1 MSRPRRPWTRSFG
14 ASSGHEHLRW
24 SQLSG
29 SRERIP
35 AIGRAVRPQ
44 ALGHHCGRFLP
55 APCTRREL
63 LRQAGCGFG
72 ALAAASLLAHDAA
85 RAGAGGVTGI
95 HHPPRATSVIFLYMD
110 GGVSQVDSF
119 DPKPRLDRDAGKDPR
134 SLFKV
139 DATQFNNV
147 GTVLPSPWKFHPY
160 GGSGI
165 PVSDLFPHIGS
176 VVDELAVIRS
186 MTSEF
191 PEHTNANYFL
201 HTGSGL
207 QGRPSM
213 GAWTTYGL
221 GSENDELPGYI
232 VLNGGLIPPGGL
244 DNFTNGFLPAT
255 YQGSVIKP
263 TTAGLANVRPREQ
276 SPELQ
281 MAKLDL
287 ARRLDRGFADRL
299 ATAGAGPDALESAI
313 ANQELAYRM
322 QTQVPGLLDLAQET
336 AATKRAYGVESDY
349 APTRIFGTECLLAR
363 RMVER
368 GVRFVE
374 LTCTGVGADRWDQHG
389 NLKVGHE
396 NNARA
401 VDQPIAALLR
411 DLRAR
416 GLLDSTLVVWTGEFG
431 RTPFAQG
438 SDGRDHNPQAFSMW
452 LAGGGVKGGTVVGAT
467 DDYGYRVVEKK
478 FMIHDLHATML
489 HLLGI
494 DHTRLT
500 FRFSGRDMRLTD
512 VHGHVIREIVS

>member
-1 MSRPRRPWTRSFG
+1 MSGMR
-14 ASSGHEHLRW
+14 
-24 SQLSG
+24 
-29 SRERIP
+29 
-35 AIGRAVRPQ
+35 
-44 ALGHHCGRFLP
+44 HHCGRFQP
-55 APCTRREL
+55 AACTRREML
-63 LRQAGCGFG
+63 LQAGCGFG
-72 ALAAASLLAHDAA
+72 AVAASALLAREAA
-85 RAGAGGVTGI
+85 RAASAGAAAL
-95 HHPPRATSVIFLYMD
+95 HHPARATAVIFLYMD

-119 DPKPRLDRDAGKDPR
+119 DPKPRLEQDDGKDPR
-134 SLFKV
+134 ALFKV

-147 GTVLPSPWKFHPY
+147 GTVLPSPWKFRRY
-160 GGSGI
+160 GASGI
-165 PVSDLFPHIGS
+165 PVSDLFPQIGS

-255 YQGSVIKP
+255 FQGSVIKP
-263 TTAGLANVRPREQ
+263 NAAGLANVRPREA
-276 SPELQ
+276 SPDRQ
-281 MAKLDL
+281 VAKLDL

-299 ATAGAGPDALESAI
+299 ATAGAAPDALESAI

-336 AATKRAYGVESDY
+336 AATKRDYGLESDY

-374 LTCTGVGADRWDQHG
+374 LTCTGVGADRWDQHV

-401 VDQPIAALLR
+401 VDQPIASLLR
-411 DLRAR
+411 DLRGR
-416 GLLDSTLVVWTGEFG
+416 GMLDSTLVVWTGEFG

-438 SDGRDHNPQAFSMW
+438 KDGRDHNPQAFSMW
-452 LAGGGVKGGTVVGAT
+452 MAGGGVKGGTVVGAT
-467 DDYGYRVVEKK
+467 DDFGYRVVEKK

-512 VHGHVIREIVS
+512 VHGHVIHDALA